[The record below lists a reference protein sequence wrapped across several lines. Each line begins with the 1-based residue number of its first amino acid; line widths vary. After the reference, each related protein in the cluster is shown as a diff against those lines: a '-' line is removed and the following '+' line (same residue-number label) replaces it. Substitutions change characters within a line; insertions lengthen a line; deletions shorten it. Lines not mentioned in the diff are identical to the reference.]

1 MLLTLHDSST
11 VEYPGAKRLPLG
23 PSFQGNIQIMQHET
37 KSKTLMGNPDWEFNQ
52 SGNMGD
58 IRKENGADPA
68 KMRGTNHTM
77 TPITQPAS
85 HR

>member
-1 MLLTLHDSST
+1 MLLTLRYSST
-11 VEYPGAKRLPLG
+11 VKYPDAKRLPLG
-23 PSFQGNIQIMQHET
+23 PSFQGDIQIMPHET
-37 KSKTLMGNPDWEFNQ
+37 KSKTLQ

-58 IRKENGADPA
+58 IRKGNGADLA

-77 TPITQPAS
+77 THVTQPAG